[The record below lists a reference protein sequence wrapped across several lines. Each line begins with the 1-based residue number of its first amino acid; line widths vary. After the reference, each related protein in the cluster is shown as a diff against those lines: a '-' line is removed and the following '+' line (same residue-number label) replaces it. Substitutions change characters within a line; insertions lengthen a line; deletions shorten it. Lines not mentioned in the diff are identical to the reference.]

1 MKVIKEQPHVL
12 EFYYLPFVLDFF
24 LRWIIMGVYRSISHT
39 KGESDFWI
47 FVLGNIVIC
56 GITFFL
62 AYSNIQKLK
71 EKFPFIK
78 NNTYE
83 EKISI
88 ISIVFRAIAIISVVY
103 IITKVI
109 KDQEFYK
116 NFTFK
121 DDGSQ
126 FFVPIIVM
134 FMYGI
139 FIIGLSSISFTYKGK
154 EEGISLEKEER
165 DNSSTIGKWLTQFFQ
180 RSYQKPIL
188 LSEEEI
194 SQNLFLNEYDFKID
208 RNDNQIIEL
217 EGRIRNEAIR
227 IEAYILESVMF
238 GALAFSAFLSII
250 ASERF
255 NITLSERSD
264 IRKGNVEM
272 QDSRLVETLEVLEDR
287 KLVETK
293 ELPTSTKD
301 TTSISSSRNDR
312 KRSDKVATKNIYRLQ
327 TTEIALFWDDAVAF
341 MNDVL
346 LFNIEDA
353 GRKWENLTRPKNLI
367 MLVMIQTL
375 FCALFFLSVIASRL
389 RYSKVAEEID
399 NLIRLARSF
408 NDKEEEVHNIVLQ
421 GAGQGNEDIRLNL
434 GRRLKGLEIKI
445 ANNISK
451 AKALLDQTRPILIYM
466 SVFRNMGVIAF
477 MSILITSCL
486 FFSTTLAT
494 IFLVFSMIAYAYE
507 SLDTWVRVKKK
518 R

>member
-1 MKVIKEQPHVL
+1 M
-12 EFYYLPFVLDFF
+12 
-24 LRWIIMGVYRSISHT
+24 
-39 KGESDFWI
+39 
-47 FVLGNIVIC
+47 
-56 GITFFL
+56 
-62 AYSNIQKLK
+62 AYNNIQKLK
-71 EKFPFIK
+71 EKHAFIK

-88 ISIVFRAIAIISVVY
+88 ISIVFRAIATISVVY
-103 IITKVI
+103 IITFVI

-126 FFVPIIVM
+126 FFVPIVVM
-134 FMYGI
+134 FVYGI
-139 FIIGLSSISFTYKGK
+139 FIIGLSSISFTYNGI
-154 EEGISLEKEER
+154 EEGVLLEKEE
-165 DNSSTIGKWLTQFFQ
+165 NNVSSLGKWLTQFFQ
-180 RSYQKPIL
+180 RSYQKPVL

-264 IRKGNVEM
+264 IRKGNVEI
-272 QDSRLVETLEVLEDR
+272 QDSRLVETLEVLED
-287 KLVETK
+287 KKFIDTK
-293 ELPTSTKD
+293 ELPKD
-301 TTSISSSRNDR
+301 SASISSSRNDR
-312 KRSDKVATKNIYRLQ
+312 KQNKIATKNVYKLQ
-327 TTEIALFWDDAVAF
+327 TTEIAIFWDDAMAF

-421 GAGQGNEDIRLNL
+421 GAGQVNEDIRLNL

-445 ANNISK
+445 ANNINK

-466 SVFRNMGVIAF
+466 SVFRNMGVVTF

-486 FFSTTLAT
+486 FFSTTLAS
-494 IFLVFSMIAYAYE
+494 IFLAFSVIAYAYE
-507 SLDTWVRVKKK
+507 SLDTWVRVKK
-518 R
+518 RR

>member
-1 MKVIKEQPHVL
+1 MKTTKEQPQVL

-24 LRWIIMGVYRSISHT
+24 LRWVIMGVYRSLSHT
-39 KGESDFWI
+39 KGESDFWV
-47 FVLGNIVIC
+47 FVLGNVVISA
-56 GITFFL
+56 ITFFL
-62 AYSNIQKLK
+62 AYSNIQNLK
-71 EKFPFIK
+71 ERHHFIK
-78 NNTYE
+78 ANIYE

-88 ISIVFRAIAIISVVY
+88 ISIVFRIIATISVAY
-103 IITKVI
+103 IITNVI

-121 DDGSQ
+121 GDGSQ

-134 FMYGI
+134 MLYGS
-139 FIIGLSSISFTYKGK
+139 FIVGLSSISFIYKGK
-154 EEGISLEKEER
+154 EEGIVLEK
-165 DNSSTIGKWLTQFFQ
+165 DGNSTIGRWLMQFFQ

-188 LSEEEI
+188 LSEEEV

-208 RNDNQIIEL
+208 KNDNQIIAL

-264 IRKGNVEM
+264 IRKGIIEI
-272 QDSRLVETLEVLEDR
+272 QDPRLVDSLEVLDDQR
-287 KLVETK
+287 MK
-293 ELPTSTKD
+293 EIPKD
-301 TTSISSSRNDR
+301 CLNIGSSRNDR
-312 KRSDKVATKNIYRLQ
+312 KQNKIATKNIYKLQ
-327 TTEIALFWDDAVAF
+327 TTEIRLFWDDAVAF

-346 LFNIEDA
+346 LFNLENA
-353 GRKWENLTRPKNLI
+353 GRKWDNLTRPKNLI

-389 RYSKVAEEID
+389 RYSKVAEDID

-421 GAGQGNEDIRLNL
+421 GVGQGNEDIRLNL

-445 ANNISK
+445 SNNINK

-466 SVFRNMGVIAF
+466 SVFRNMGVITF

-494 IFLVFSMIAYAYE
+494 IFLVFSMVAYAYE

>member
-1 MKVIKEQPHVL
+1 MKTIKEQPQVL

-24 LRWIIMGVYRSISHT
+24 LRWIIMGVYRSLSHT

-47 FVLGNIVIC
+47 FVLGNIAIC

-62 AYSNIQKLK
+62 AYNNIQKLK
-71 EKFPFIK
+71 EKYLFIK

-88 ISIVFRAIAIISVVY
+88 ISIVFRAVATISVVY
-103 IITKVI
+103 IITNVI
-109 KDQEFYK
+109 KDQQFYK

-134 FMYGI
+134 MLYGS
-139 FIIGLSSISFTYKGK
+139 FIIGLSSISFVYKGS
-154 EEGISLEKEER
+154 EEGITLEK
-165 DNSSTIGKWLTQFFQ
+165 DDTSTIGKWLTQFFQ
-180 RSYQKPIL
+180 RSYQKPVL
-188 LSEEEI
+188 LSEEEV

-255 NITLSERSD
+255 NITLSERSG
-264 IRKGNVEM
+264 IRKGNIEI
-272 QDSRLVETLEVLEDR
+272 QDPRLVDSLEVLDTQ
-287 KLVETK
+287 KM
-293 ELPTSTKD
+293 KD
-301 TTSISSSRNDR
+301 ISIPRDTFNISASRNDR
-312 KRSDKVATKNIYRLQ
+312 KQSKIITKNVYKLQ
-327 TTEIALFWDDAVAF
+327 TTEVRLFWDDAVAF

-346 LFNIEDA
+346 LFNLGDA

-389 RYSKVAEEID
+389 RYSKVAEDID

-445 ANNISK
+445 ANNINK

-466 SVFRNMGVIAF
+466 SVFRNMGVVTF

-494 IFLVFSMIAYAYE
+494 IFLVFSMVAYAYE
-507 SLDTWVRVKKK
+507 SLDTWVRVKKQ

>member
-24 LRWIIMGVYRSISHT
+24 LRWIIMGVYRSLSHT

-47 FVLGNIVIC
+47 FVSGNLVIC
-56 GITFFL
+56 IITFFL
-62 AYSNIQKLK
+62 AYNNIQKLK
-71 EKFPFIK
+71 QKFHFIK

-88 ISIVFRAIAIISVVY
+88 ISIVFRAIATISVVY

-139 FIIGLSSISFTYKGK
+139 FIIGISSISFTYKGK
-154 EEGISLEKEER
+154 EEGILLEK
-165 DNSSTIGKWLTQFFQ
+165 DNTSNIGKWLTQFFQ
-180 RSYQKPIL
+180 RSYQKPVL

-194 SQNLFLNEYDFKID
+194 SQNLFLNEFDFKID

-264 IRKGNVEM
+264 IRKGNVEIV
-272 QDSRLVETLEVLEDR
+272 DGRLVRTEISEVWDD
-287 KLVETK
+287 KMPVDA
-293 ELPTSTKD
+293 KD
-301 TTSISSSRNDR
+301 TLNISSSRNDR
-312 KRSDKVATKNIYRLQ
+312 KRPDKIATKKISRLQ
-327 TTEIALFWDDAVAF
+327 ATEIALFWDDAVAF

-353 GRKWENLTRPKNLI
+353 GKKWGNLTRPNNLI

-389 RYSKVAEEID
+389 RYSKVAEDID

-421 GAGQGNEDIRLNL
+421 GAGQINEDIRLNL

-445 ANNISK
+445 SNNISK

-466 SVFRNMGVIAF
+466 SVFRNMGVVTF

>member
-1 MKVIKEQPHVL
+1 MKVIKEQIHVL
-12 EFYYLPFVLDFF
+12 EFYYFPFVLDFF
-24 LRWIIMGVYRSISHT
+24 LRWIIMGVYRSLSHI

-47 FVLGNIVIC
+47 FVLGNLVIS

-62 AYSNIQKLK
+62 AYNNIQNLK
-71 EKFPFIK
+71 EKFNFIK

-88 ISIVFRAIAIISVVY
+88 VSIVFRIVAIISVVY
-103 IITKVI
+103 IITNAI

-126 FFVPIIVM
+126 FFVPIVVM
-134 FMYGI
+134 FVYGI
-139 FIIGLSSISFTYKGK
+139 FIMGLSSISFTYKGT
-154 EEGISLEKEER
+154 EEGVLLER
-165 DNSSTIGKWLTQFFQ
+165 TDQDTASTIGKWFLQFFQ

-188 LSEEEI
+188 LSEEEV
-194 SQNLFLNEYDFKID
+194 SQNVFLNEYDFKID
-208 RNDNQIIEL
+208 RNDNQIVEL

-264 IRKGNVEM
+264 IRKGNVEI
-272 QDSRLVETLEVLEDR
+272 QDPRLVDSLEVLDNQ
-287 KLVETK
+287 KMK
-293 ELPTSTKD
+293 EIPKD
-301 TTSISSSRNDR
+301 SLNISSSRNDR
-312 KRSDKVATKNIYRLQ
+312 KQNKTATKNIYKLQ
-327 TTEIALFWDDAVAF
+327 TTEIRLFWDDAMAF

-445 ANNISK
+445 SNNINK

-466 SVFRNMGVIAF
+466 SVFRNMGVVTF
-477 MSILITSCL
+477 MAILITSCL

-494 IFLVFSMIAYAYE
+494 IFFMFSVIAYAYE